1 MKFLFLTLW
10 GIILG
15 IAGGLLLRKW
25 KPVLGWLLV
34 ILTLVVAIGV
44 TTGVVICWDAP
55 ENPDLE
61 ADYALALGCALND
74 GQATPELIRRCQKA
88 LDWMEDHPHDYL
100 IVSGGDPGGQGVAEA
115 AVMAAWLRNHGANA
129 KRILVEDRAN
139 DTRENLLYAKALAE
153 SHGLEAD
160 TVLIITSEYHQ
171 TRARY
176 FAEQTGQQAM
186 SLSCATTPML
196 RLFASVREVYAFVK
210 AVVSQP
216 MVTCT
221 SFVGEG

>member
-1 MKFLFLTLW
+1 
-10 GIILG
+10 
-15 IAGGLLLRKW
+15 
-25 KPVLGWLLV
+25 
-34 ILTLVVAIGV
+34 
-44 TTGVVICWDAP
+44 
-55 ENPDLE
+55 
-61 ADYALALGCALND
+61 
-74 GQATPELIRRCQKA
+74 
-88 LDWMEDHPHDYL
+88 
-100 IVSGGDPGGQGVAEA
+100 
-115 AVMAAWLRNHGANA
+115 MAAWLRNHGANA

-160 TVLIITSEYHQ
+160 AVLIITSEYHQ

-186 SLSCATTPML
+186 SLSCATPPML